1 MADYGCAVPENLT
14 ISPTCPIPHG
24 KRWSRR
30 VGDGASN
37 PTRAGGGGVMSSG
50 GKMQNTRER
59 LDDARKRL
67 SLDMEI
73 YEGLRRII
81 EGQSGLHQQTKDQ
94 AMAVLN
100 LAESNL
106 RLSLRNF
113 KDTAEGRAIT
123 T

>member
-1 MADYGCAVPENLT
+1 
-14 ISPTCPIPHG
+14 
-24 KRWSRR
+24 
-30 VGDGASN
+30 
-37 PTRAGGGGVMSSG
+37 
-50 GKMQNTRER
+50 MQITRER

>member
-1 MADYGCAVPENLT
+1 
-14 ISPTCPIPHG
+14 
-24 KRWSRR
+24 
-30 VGDGASN
+30 
-37 PTRAGGGGVMSSG
+37 MSTG

>member
-1 MADYGCAVPENLT
+1 
-14 ISPTCPIPHG
+14 
-24 KRWSRR
+24 
-30 VGDGASN
+30 
-37 PTRAGGGGVMSSG
+37 
-50 GKMQNTRER
+50 MQNTRER

>member
-1 MADYGCAVPENLT
+1 MT
-14 ISPTCPIPHG
+14 ST
-24 KRWSRR
+24 
-30 VGDGASN
+30 
-37 PTRAGGGGVMSSG
+37 G

-81 EGQSGLHQQTKDQ
+81 DGQSGLHQQTKDQ
-94 AMAVLN
+94 AMAILN

-113 KDTAEGRAIT
+113 KDAAEGRAIT